1 MPQRRKRQKNT
12 AAGYCPR
19 PCGLQQCS
27 SVRSILGY
35 DFGHVGDD
43 LVDVPVLQLALL
55 EGVVGLHG
63 ALGVEDDGHV
73 GVLGDLVLFG
83 AGGIVDR
90 QDAALGAFLL
100 SQVLELR
107 FELLGFVV
115 QENDEAA
122 HLGLGVLV
130 GRFIDLLNELG
141 NGGVNVAGEN
151 HGDRVLPI
159 LANH

>member
-73 GVLGDLVLFG
+73 VVLGDLLLFG
-83 AGGIVDR
+83 ACGMTDWKGST
-90 QDAALGAFLL
+90 LL
-100 SQVLELR
+100 T
-107 FELLGFVV
+107 LLFSP
-115 QENDEAA
+115 
-122 HLGLGVLV
+122 L
-130 GRFIDLLNELG
+130 
-141 NGGVNVAGEN
+141 
-151 HGDRVLPI
+151 
-159 LANH
+159 